1 MFRSITCT
9 LRSVACLLTALF
21 LCQTINADAQS
32 TSRFL
37 KIDKSMLETMIN
49 SGTFDSA
56 LPFLIVAEDEGVALG
71 SELNSTSTS
80 ILAKAV
86 TLRDGY
92 AETDM
97 DYKSFVYE
105 PYYIGTSKRY
115 DGWEFNLLNPTKYEL
130 GTSTNKFIF
139 STQAKIIFTFIFDDT
154 DDSRLQIKSQYYKDG
169 TYYGINYV
177 GPGDNEG
184 FKLTD
189 DDSKNLSLYC
199 IDYMNA
205 SSVEHSDNDITITFN
220 PDKDFRYNCYI
231 NYILNDGSEV
241 SMSDLLLSTHSEKVD
256 WKGYKSGPLEVSLPN
271 YDPEATTLWTLLT
284 LPQSPGQTNLPFGP
298 IYRATYSDISTGL
311 TAPAVADAEDATPVY
326 YTLQGI
332 RVSEPSAAGVYLCRR
347 GANVTKIIVR

>member
-1 MFRSITCT
+1 
-9 LRSVACLLTALF
+9 
-21 LCQTINADAQS
+21 
-32 TSRFL
+32 
-37 KIDKSMLETMIN
+37 MIN

-80 ILAKAV
+80 INANAV

-92 AETDM
+92 AETDI

-105 PYYIGTSKRY
+105 PCYIGTSKRY
-115 DGWEFNLLNPTKYEL
+115 DGWEFNLNNPIKYDL

-139 STQAKIIFTFIFDDT
+139 SSQAKIIFTFIFDDT

-169 TYYGINYV
+169 IHYGINYV

-220 PDKDFRYNCYI
+220 PDKDFRFTSYI

-332 RVSEPSAAGVYLCRR
+332 RVSEPSDAGVYLCRR
-347 GANVTKIIVR
+347 GAKVTKIIVR